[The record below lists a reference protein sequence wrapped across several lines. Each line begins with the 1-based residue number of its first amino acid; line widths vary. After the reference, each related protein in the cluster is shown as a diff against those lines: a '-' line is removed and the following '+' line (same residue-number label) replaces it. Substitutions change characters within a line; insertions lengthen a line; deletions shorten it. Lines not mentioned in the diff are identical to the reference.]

1 MEDNTKISS
10 LLRMI
15 DVRIRM
21 DLDERNEEI
30 QLTSMQVRILV
41 FLIEHD
47 DREINP
53 RDLEHYFRISKPTVT
68 GVLKRLEEKGYLHY
82 EPSGKDLRYKQIVL
96 DDKAYQ
102 CAKQLHARFEAM
114 ERKLYQGLS
123 DEELELTRSLLLRLL
138 DNISKEEEVVQ

>member
-21 DLDERNEEI
+21 DLDERNEEF
-30 QLTSMQVRILV
+30 QLTSMQVRILG

-68 GVLKRLEEKGYLHY
+68 GVLKRLEENG
-82 EPSGKDLRYKQIVL
+82 
-96 DDKAYQ
+96 
-102 CAKQLHARFEAM
+102 
-114 ERKLYQGLS
+114 
-123 DEELELTRSLLLRLL
+123 
-138 DNISKEEEVVQ
+138 